1 MRVGPPNHVYVP
13 TQEEIPSG
21 MCECGC
27 GERTQAARRTFRH
40 LRWFAGHP
48 MPFRRGHHLHSGRG
62 KPRTTIADRVLTVA
76 EAAYIA
82 AMIDG
87 EGTISIRGART
98 VRIAVINTD
107 EALIAFLCSFGGA
120 AGVRALI
127 PNRRQCFAWTVG
139 HRHDVQ
145 WLLSQVEPYM
155 IVKRQKA
162 IDALALIDD
171 LIAVHG

>member
-13 TQEEIPSG
+13 TPDEIPSG
-21 MCECGC
+21 LCECGC
-27 GERTQAARRTFRH
+27 GEATETAPRTFHH

-48 MPFRRGHHLHSGRG
+48 MPFRRGHHLHSGKAKR
-62 KPRTTIADRVLTVA
+62 RTTIADRVLTIA

-87 EGTISIRGART
+87 EGTISVRGSRS

-120 AGVRALI
+120 AGVREQI
-127 PNRRQCFAWTVG
+127 PNRRTCFAWTIG
-139 HRHDVQ
+139 HRQDVR

-162 IDALALIDD
+162 LDALALVDD
-171 LIAVHG
+171 LLASHV

>member
-13 TQEEIPSG
+13 APEEIPTG
-21 MCECGC
+21 LCECGC
-27 GERTQAARRTFRH
+27 GERTEVALRTLRR

-48 MPFRRGHHLHSGRG
+48 KPFRLGHHLHGGKRRSGAR
-62 KPRTTIADRVLTVA
+62 RLLSVA

-82 AMIDG
+82 GIIDG
-87 EGTISIRGART
+87 EGTVGFRGGRS
-98 VRIAVINTD
+98 VRVAVINTD
-107 EALIAFLCSFGGA
+107 EELIAFLLSIGGSV
-120 AGVRALI
+120 GVRAKI
-127 PNRRQCFAWTVG
+127 ANRRQCFAWTIG
-139 HRHDVQ
+139 SRGDVK

-162 IDALALIDD
+162 LDALALIDD